1 MARKPKVISE
11 FNRELGDAIRHR
23 RLDKKVKLTQKQ
35 LAKATGIPLS
45 NLQRREEGENEVTV
59 SELQRIAYFLKTT
72 PATLVETA
80 LSRYGGVDKLIAEH
94 GPVSEP
100 TPTVDDTFAKKRA
113 AKESKLTG
121 GQWDEAKERSAA
133 IVDDENMHPE
143 PEAP

>member
-1 MARKPKVISE
+1 MSRQKKKSE
-11 FNRELGDAIRHR
+11 FDRELGDAIRHR
-23 RLDKKVKLTQKQ
+23 RVDRQVKLTQKQ

-59 SELQRIAYFLKTT
+59 SELERIAFFLKTT
-72 PATLVETA
+72 PAALVETA
-80 LSRYGGVDKLIAEH
+80 LSRYGGIDKLIQEH

-100 TPTVDDTFAKKRA
+100 SPTVDDTFAKKRA

-121 GQWDEAKERSAA
+121 GQWDEGSERSAA
-133 IVDDENMHPE
+133 VVDEENLHSE